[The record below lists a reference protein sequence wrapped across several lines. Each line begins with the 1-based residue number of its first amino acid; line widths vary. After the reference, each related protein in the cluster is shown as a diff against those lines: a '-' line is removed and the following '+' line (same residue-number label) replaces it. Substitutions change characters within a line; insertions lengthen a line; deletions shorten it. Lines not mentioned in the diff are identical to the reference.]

1 MQKIEKVEIIKNII
15 FCVIVC
21 VLSIIDHLNAIEY
34 LIYAE
39 FHSFFLKISIL
50 IFIIIHP
57 IVLLFYYLITLL
69 YIGYIIDYDFDE
81 LTSDFEYYELIYFR
95 NKVKESKCWI
105 LPLGIYLT
113 ILTYLKIFSLYS
125 IKFIIEFKNMQI
137 FKNII
142 TTTLYHA
149 VIIQSIF
156 QSLPQIILQV
166 LNNLLLVEDK
176 HHMRGV
182 FNFSTFFSIAFIAMG
197 IILYCRERDMQNKI
211 IEERGKVNKII
222 L

>member
-1 MQKIEKVEIIKNII
+1 MLKIEKSEVFKNIL
-15 FCVIVC
+15 FCIIVC

-34 LIYAE
+34 LFFAE
-39 FHSFFLKISIL
+39 FHSKIFKIMIL
-50 IFIIIHP
+50 IFIIVHP

-69 YIGYIIDYDFDE
+69 YIGYIMDQDFDE

-95 NKVKESKCWI
+95 NKIKETKWWL
-105 LPLGIYLT
+105 LPLAFYLT
-113 ILTYLKIFSLYS
+113 FLSYFKFFSLYS
-125 IKFIIEFKNMQI
+125 IKFIIELKNMQV

-149 VIIQSIF
+149 VILQSIF

-166 LNNLLLVEDK
+166 FNNLLLMEDK

-182 FNFSTFFSIAFIAMG
+182 FNFSTLFSLAFMGMG
-197 IILYCRERDMQNKI
+197 IILYFRERDMQNKI